1 MSFHVSLSLFLS
13 VLLKALRMFV
23 CVFMNCV
30 TRRVRIANQMVMDS
44 YCRGGIVNIVNT
56 RFGRSC
62 AHLARPDS
70 PKALWRFR
78 ASTSNS
84 LSGRSRL
91 HFDTHIRYIDQ
102 IYARQDIRVCRD
114 DHFEPP
120 LRQYKNPKA
129 L

>member
-23 CVFMNCV
+23 CVFMNWV

-84 LSGRSRL
+84 LIGRSRL
-91 HFDTHIRYIDQ
+91 PMYTQIRHIYQTYAQQDT
-102 IYARQDIRVCRD
+102 RVCEG

-120 LRQYKNPKA
+120 P
-129 L
+129 